1 MPAENQAV
9 QPKLPRSGPSRPN
22 LTMHGSKKL
31 GFMLL
36 GLGSGQIG
44 LAVGRPDEINAY
56 G

>member
-31 GFMLL
+31 RVHATGA
-36 GLGSGQIG
+36 GSGQIG